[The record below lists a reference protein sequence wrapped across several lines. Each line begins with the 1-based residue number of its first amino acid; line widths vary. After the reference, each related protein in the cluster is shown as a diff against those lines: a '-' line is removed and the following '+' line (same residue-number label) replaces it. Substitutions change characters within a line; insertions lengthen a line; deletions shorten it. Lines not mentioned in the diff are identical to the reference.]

1 MKAANRLKAVDDQVA
16 GQNDLGDYHDNG
28 LYYSQHQTAEFAYD
42 DNGNL
47 EQDMNRNIGIKY
59 GILHNLPIYIAY
71 RQTGGGGSIATLD
84 VSSSTV
90 DLSDRAAS
98 TSYSGSMMNY
108 YTLQGRKMA
117 KKVYNDQHTL
127 TLNESY
133 YDELMLS
140 HRQPARISHA
150 DGYVSLDENGE
161 ATFYYYL
168 TDHLGN
174 IRSVITP
181 DADGKPQVEQANDYF
196 PFGMSFES
204 KLPLLTKSG
213 SGNNKLKY
221 NGKEEQEMPGKWLDY
236 GARFYDAQ
244 LGRWHGVDPAAALY
258 FSLSPFQYGGNSPI
272 NTIDIG
278 GKLFVYVNGFML
290 DHWWA
295 GMQSEKVFST
305 QGSISNPNYSKY
317 APDRNFYTDGPRNNG
332 EVFNNDYWN
341 GIPERFGDI
350 FKDPHKIFTN
360 GSFTPASSGQE
371 RFGMGYANAQKLIEK
386 LKNGDIK
393 LEEGETIKIVGHS
406 QGAAYAAGIATA
418 LLEHSTY
425 KHLVEFVVYLAPDQP
440 NQFRHPFG
448 VPGYQFSTHSD
459 WVSSTGILAWLR
471 NSSFSQI
478 DGATW
483 MQERG
488 DYKGSRGGH
497 GTDSWV
503 NDIIQWAM
511 SYGIPITVHE

>member
-1 MKAANRLKAVDDQVA
+1 MKAVNRLIAIDDQVA

-98 TSYSGSMMNY
+98 TSYSGTMMNY
-108 YTLQGRKMA
+108 YTLQGRKLG

-174 IRSVITP
+174 VRSVITP

-213 SGNNKLKY
+213 SGSNKHKY

-236 GARFYDAQ
+236 GARFYDAG
-244 LGRWHGVDPAAALY
+244 LGRWHGVDPASEIKYDWTPYRYAFNNPIRYLDTDGQFELDNAQ
-258 FSLSPFQYGGNSPI
+258 QYSR
-272 NTIDIG
+272 
-278 GKLFVYVNGFML
+278 F
-290 DHWWA
+290 
-295 GMQSEKVFST
+295 T
-305 QGSISNPNYSKY
+305 QYLQNSISGILSNSRMMQAIMGYGDLSYKQIADDMIWGNGPKIIVVENLTSNGLRADGKYNPKTPNVIFIDKELVMQLENASSADIDATLLRLISTLLHEY
-317 APDRNFYTDGPRNNG
+317 
-332 EVFNNDYWN
+332 VH
-341 GIPERFGDI
+341 FGDWTVDND
-350 FKDPHKIFTN
+350 KK
-360 GSFTPASSGQE
+360 SYEA
-371 RFGMGYANAQKLIEK
+371 GYAFEEWVYGRRIGNLQDAMEVIEEFK
-386 LKNGDIK
+386 KRHKSQEQTEEDKEKNKKAMEDAK
-393 LEEGETIKIVGHS
+393 SLP
-406 QGAAYAAGIATA
+406 AGK
-418 LLEHSTY
+418 Y
-425 KHLVEFVVYLAPDQP
+425 KWD
-440 NQFRHPFG
+440 G
-448 VPGYQFSTHSD
+448 KG
-459 WVSSTGILAWLR
+459 WV
-471 NSSFSQI
+471 Q
-478 DGATW
+478 
-483 MQERG
+483 
-488 DYKGSRGGH
+488 
-497 GTDSWV
+497 TD
-503 NDIIQWAM
+503 
-511 SYGIPITVHE
+511 